1 VINSQNIQGAQ
12 KNKLKKINDTMKKWT
27 NELNKAFSKAEDQ
40 MAKKTREEMLRSLAI
55 KEIQMKTTL
64 RFYLTPNRNATIKN
78 TNNNTYW

>member
-40 MAKKTREEMLRSLAI
+40 MAKKTHEEMLRSLAI